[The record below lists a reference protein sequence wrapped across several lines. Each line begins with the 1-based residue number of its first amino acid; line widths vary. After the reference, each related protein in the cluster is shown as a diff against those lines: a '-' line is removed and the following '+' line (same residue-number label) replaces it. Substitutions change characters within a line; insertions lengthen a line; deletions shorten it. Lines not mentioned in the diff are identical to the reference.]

1 MKTGG
6 KRICKWCGKP
16 FSAGYVSRKY
26 CSDECSKKACNAKKA
41 EHRREKTERMRKAG
55 QLTRICEV
63 CGEKF
68 ESVRSDRRFCSPK
81 CARAAR
87 RKDPQS
93 GFGEA
98 KCAICGKV
106 YMRKSS
112 NQLYCSPECSK
123 AGRAKVSKESKQRK
137 KALDRP
143 LMRDSLQDVA
153 VMAARAGMSYG
164 RYVARMGL

>member
-1 MKTGG
+1 MK
-6 KRICKWCGKP
+6 KRSKRPCRWCGKL
-16 FSAGYVSRKY
+16 FDGRSSHQKY
-26 CSDECSKKACNAKKA
+26 CSDACALKAKREQK
-41 EHRREKTERMRKAG
+41 EESRKRRIEKMREDGTLVK
-55 QLTRICEV
+55 TCEV
-63 CGEKF
+63 CGKKF

-143 LMRDSLQDVA
+143 LMRTSLRDVA
-153 VMAARAGMSYG
+153 AMAARAGMSYG
-164 RYVARMGL
+164 MYVSRMGL